1 MTQCN
6 KNCANVNNRMSV
18 LYDDIRHFL
27 GPIEDL
33 ESFFCETDTRCQ
45 RIGQSACRE
54 YIGPTKRK
62 ETT

>member
-45 RIGQSACRE
+45 RIG
-54 YIGPTKRK
+54 
-62 ETT
+62 